1 MKDISHARTAITAT
15 TSILGSPPTMAVHRT
30 LRQPWTMRKTLLLA
44 LIIIVI
50 MVLTS
55 AALAQ
60 VLTPAEIKDPDLR
73 LLQQQYIN
81 DLKVVGQDIQALPLK
96 YRFYL
101 NRNLDLDESQQP
113 HADQR
118 SIRFDRYNGQTVLA
132 ITGNYYAAYPE
143 KIAADQ
149 RARTTF
155 LNVVMPILKSEVPR
169 FQSNHEVQGYALEIS
184 HHVLGKVMGV
194 IVERPENLMVFLPQ
208 SGALQ
213 LLGSRDENVQQAGLM
228 QGQIFLN
235 AQPVN
240 IWLNGEGP
248 QPVAGTDPSLSST
261 ERAEA
266 PTGTQ
271 VPQTREGNVGP
282 AVSTAV
288 PPVAKPNDVVVT
300 PVREASPQVL
310 AALQASSQEALA
322 RLVKELDSQAHF
334 VPYASPSFVAFRQ
347 GIYLELSLNTT
358 LSESAAGSRYKLAAM
373 AFDDHVAHLIRPTLA
388 YFKEESKFDGISFS
402 TTVHVAGRSPAALK
416 TEAVEFFFP
425 FATLRCYEKYD
436 CTGQQ
441 LVDTGAVLIN
451 GERVALDL
459 QVAEGGLGR

>member
-1 MKDISHARTAITAT
+1 MENMSDCGPRELRSARKVRLFVLIT
-15 TSILGSPPTMAVHRT
+15 
-30 LRQPWTMRKTLLLA
+30 
-44 LIIIVI
+44 I
-50 MVLTS
+50 MVAS
-55 AALAQ
+55 SGALAQ

-73 LLQQQYIN
+73 SLQQQYIN

-101 NRNLDLDESQQP
+101 SRKLDLDQSEQE

-143 KIAADQ
+143 KIAAEQ
-149 RARTTF
+149 RARATF
-155 LNVVMPILKSEVPR
+155 LNVVMPILKTEVPR
-169 FQSNHEVQGYALEIS
+169 FQTNQHVQGYALEIS
-184 HHVLGKVMGV
+184 HHVLGNVMGV
-194 IVERPENLMVFLPQ
+194 TVERPENLMVYLPQ

-248 QPVAGTDPSLSST
+248 QPAAGADSSLNSN
-261 ERAEA
+261 ERAE
-266 PTGTQ
+266 PTAGTQ
-271 VPQTREGNVGP
+271 ITQTGAGNSGQ
-282 AVSTAV
+282 AALSIAA
-288 PPVAKPNDVVVT
+288 PPVTKPSDVAAA
-300 PVREASPQVL
+300 PLRDASPQAL
-310 AALQASSQEALA
+310 ATLQASNQEALTK
-322 RLVKELDSQAHF
+322 LVKELDPQAHF
-334 VPYASPSFVAFRQ
+334 VAYAAQSFVAFRQ

-358 LSESAAGSRYKLAAM
+358 LPESAMGSRYKLAAM

-402 TTVHVAGRSPAALK
+402 TTVHLAGRSPAAGK

-425 FATLRCYEKYD
+425 FAALRCYQKYD

-441 LVDTGAVLIN
+441 LLDTGVVLIN

-459 QVAEGGLGR
+459 QVSEAGLGR